1 MKIAIT
7 TLYTPEI
14 ESFSIEAVKNFRMY
28 SDLHGYDLF
37 VYEDTLVDGL
47 RGNWC
52 KPKVLLNHIDQ
63 YDYVVWLDSDIAI
76 IDMDRPLE
84 DIIKPHEDKLF
95 ISTNDMGG
103 WKLCNGFMI
112 FKNTKKAKDI
122 LNLLWGQQRKMQSKG
137 RGDQRFFIDFID
149 KINLPEKTYHLY
161 PQSQICAPLFLKN
174 EKSFS
179 VHVMGIHIDDVRK
192 KYIQHINKGLAK
204 PTKLNLPTR
213 KDLPK
218 LLDDYSLN
226 GIGVEI
232 GVNKGEFSDFLL
244 SNWNCQKLYSVDPWK
259 NYDDYSDA
267 YNKDQKILDEKYL
280 ETKQLLS
287 KFKSRSEIVRLPSVE
302 ASELFPDSFFDF
314 IYIDAAHEYK
324 FVKED
329 IDAWL
334 PKLKPNGIIAGH
346 DFVPDGRYYFKSVS
360 AGGIGGVSEFGVR
373 KAVYES
379 FDKDKVSVAGPN
391 FEIKKAGQLEWPSWF
406 ILPQKN
412 KVSKNKNVI
421 YVVNAYDDYQMP
433 DIWQYTKPTILSY
446 AEKYNVDFVELKPS
460 DLNKHVNRAYFKID
474 AIDEF
479 VKSDYEN
486 AVIMD
491 NDIAISNLS
500 PDIFK
505 ECNKG
510 VWALDI
516 SKTHKGMFEYFN
528 TTFHDKFYPNKQKPK
543 FSINSGLVVLDK
555 LSAKKIQ
562 NTRQNLHSPEQI
574 SKTKVFKRDRTF
586 TWEQEYFTYL
596 INESNVEFSSLNYKF
611 NFLGHYLQSMSTKD
625 WNPELAPFYFLHMVG
640 NSKKI
645 GLRCLREYKNCFD
658 QIPEPP
664 FEELPRDSSH
674 LQNKHKDM
682 IALKDKW
689 EDFLNA
695 DWLKFIDA
703 NLSHKQPMAE
713 KYSCFNAGKKIGI
726 VSLYTKEISDYAV
739 YSENSIKEYALK
751 NGYTFHVYRDS
762 IDKNSHPNWSK
773 PQALLNHIDDHEW
786 IVWMDSDTLIF
797 NDERKLESI
806 ISQCTPNKKTI
817 ACEDVGSRNEKM
829 QKGSMFNSGVLFFAS
844 HAYAKNII
852 NEWNDHECDKS
863 SLYSGGGDQNVLCD
877 IIWRKDAAKA
887 NIKIFPMNEFNTDP
901 RMVDEKTFILHFM
914 AYPQHFKKIFMKY
927 WDSK

>member
-14 ESFSIEAVKNFRMY
+14 ESFSVEAVKNFRMY

-192 KYIQHINKGLAK
+192 KYIQHINEGFAK
-204 PTKLNLPTR
+204 P
-213 KDLPK
+213 
-218 LLDDYSLN
+218 
-226 GIGVEI
+226 I
-232 GVNKGEFSDFLL
+232 
-244 SNWNCQKLYSVDPWK
+244 
-259 NYDDYSDA
+259 
-267 YNKDQKILDEKYL
+267 
-280 ETKQLLS
+280 
-287 KFKSRSEIVRLPSVE
+287 
-302 ASELFPDSFFDF
+302 
-314 IYIDAAHEYK
+314 
-324 FVKED
+324 
-329 IDAWL
+329 
-334 PKLKPNGIIAGH
+334 
-346 DFVPDGRYYFKSVS
+346 
-360 AGGIGGVSEFGVR
+360 
-373 KAVYES
+373 
-379 FDKDKVSVAGPN
+379 
-391 FEIKKAGQLEWPSWF
+391 
-406 ILPQKN
+406 
-412 KVSKNKNVI
+412 SKNKNVI

-562 NTRQNLHSPEQI
+562 NTRPNLHSPEQI
-574 SKTKVFKRDRTF
+574 SKTRVFKRDRTF

-596 INESNVEFSSLNYKF
+596 INESNVEFNLLNYKF
-611 NFLGHYLQSMSTKD
+611 NFLGYYLQSMPTKD
-625 WNPELAPFYFLHMVG
+625 WDPELAPFYFLHMVG

-645 GLRCLREYKNCFD
+645 GLRCLREYRNCFD

-674 LQNKHKDM
+674 LQDKHKDM

-689 EDFLNA
+689 ENFLNA

-703 NLSHKQPMAE
+703 NLSHKQPMTG

-844 HAYAKNII
+844 HAYSKNII
-852 NEWNDHECDKS
+852 NEWNDYECDKS

-877 IIWRKDAAKA
+877 IIRRKDIVKA
-887 NIKIFPMNEFNTDP
+887 NIKIFPMNEFNTEP